1 MISFIEKIKKHKLEY
16 SLSAISA
23 LIMLVLTFF
32 LLESNRTYGDD
43 TFLVKYSS
51 IFKKL
56 ILKID
61 DKPKQDELLF
71 VNVSYDPM
79 LIDKLDADSIPI
91 GQQIITDRSK
101 LARLFKV
108 INQKPDNYKY
118 IFCDVFFKDGSEFDE
133 DLNSQLMKAKNLVI
147 PYHGAGGGNYQLPL
161 FDVNRGFAD
170 YDYIE
175 GSFLKFKLLQDDTTR
190 SVPLILFD
198 KINNGKFEKKGL
210 FYYTNNKLCFNNIIL
225 DQKVRYYDIIEGM
238 SPNPYPFVH
247 LGEFVSLSDSMINE
261 TVKNKILLV
270 GDFLER
276 DMHSTVFGKTP
287 GTIIVLNAYLTLLKG
302 DNVIPFLFFPYLFL
316 CYFYLS
322 FRVFNTNKTPSALKA
337 KIKSFFRFPWKKK
350 EETEDKKKI
359 KAGEVFKK
367 AKIIDL
373 LKQTSIGSFIFKF
386 IGAASVFTLVS
397 FLSYLI
403 FNIHIN
409 VLILVLFLEAEKYF
423 YLIYLDRKSL
433 KLNQDEKI

>member
-1 MISFIEKIKKHKLEY
+1 MRKYIEAIKKQKPDY
-16 SLSAISA
+16 SLSVFSA
-23 LIMLVLTFF
+23 FIMVILTFF

-43 TFLVKYSS
+43 TFIIKYSS

-56 ILKID
+56 ILGID
-61 DKPKQDELLF
+61 DKPGQNELLF

-79 LIDKLDADSIPI
+79 LIEKLDADSIPV
-91 GQQIITDRSK
+91 GQQVITDREK
-101 LARLFKV
+101 LTRFFKV

-118 IFCDVFFKDGSEFDE
+118 IFCDIFFKDGSEYDE
-133 DLNSQLMKAKNLVI
+133 DLNSEIVKAKNLVI
-147 PYHGAGGGNYQLPL
+147 PYHGSGEGKYQLPL

-175 GSFLKFKLLQDDTTR
+175 GSFLKFRLLQDDTTQ

-198 KINNGKFEKKGL
+198 KINNGKFEKKGW
-210 FYYTNNKLCFNNIIL
+210 FYFSNNKLCFNNIIL
-225 DQKVRYYDIIEGM
+225 DQKVRKFDIIEGM

-261 TVKNKILLV
+261 TVKNKIVLV
-270 GDFLER
+270 GDFHER
-276 DMHSTVFGKTP
+276 DMHNTVFGKTP
-287 GTIIVLNAYLTLLKG
+287 GTIIVLNAYLTLLAE
-302 DNVIPFLFFPYLFL
+302 DNVIPFLFFPYLFI

-322 FRVFNTNKTPSALKA
+322 FRVFNTNKTSGVLKE
-337 KIKSFFRFPWKKK
+337 KIKSFFRLPWKHKSKNESKK
-350 EETEDKKKI
+350 RI
-359 KAGEVFKK
+359 KTGEVLKK

-373 LKQTSIGSFIFKF
+373 LKQTSIGAFIFKF
-386 IGAASVFTLVS
+386 IGAASLFTLVS

-403 FNIHIN
+403 FNIHVN

-423 YLIYLDRKSL
+423 YLIYLERKSI
-433 KLNQDEKI
+433 KQHQNENI